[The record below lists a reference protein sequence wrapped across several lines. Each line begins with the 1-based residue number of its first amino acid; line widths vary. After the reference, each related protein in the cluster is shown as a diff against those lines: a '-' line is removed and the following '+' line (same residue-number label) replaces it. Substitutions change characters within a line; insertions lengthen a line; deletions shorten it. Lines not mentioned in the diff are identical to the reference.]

1 MSRREQLFSAMTA
14 SYVIAVTLALVVAAV
29 FAPVIW
35 TGVPDASDDD
45 PSVAVITLRG
55 GTTDA
60 NVNAVKQ
67 DLREARNNES
77 IEAVVLRVDSP
88 GGPVDSS
95 EEFYLEVNRTA
106 SEMPVVAYVEGTA
119 ASGGYYGITPTD
131 EIVVKPSSTV
141 GSIGVIVQAP
151 LSLIEQVEEQGET
164 FVRSGPDK
172 AQISKDGLREDIEVL
187 QRSFV
192 GTVMRHRGDE
202 LRLSREEVANGN
214 TYLGAAA
221 TENGFADRIGDTEFA
236 IERAATL
243 SDDIDGNEYD
253 VTYLAS
259 GGANFNVIVVP
270 AGAET
275 VQGVN
280 NVTYL
285 VHSDEGETTFR
296 EPVKY
301 YAVWGIPVEDNNATV
316 IRND

>member
-1 MSRREQLFSAMTA
+1 MTA
-14 SYVIAVTLALVVAAV
+14 SYVVAVTLALVVAAI
-29 FAPVIW
+29 FAPVVW
-35 TGVPDASDDD
+35 NGVPSGGDDD
-45 PSVAVITLRG
+45 PSVAVVTLRG

-60 NVNAVKQ
+60 NVNAVRQ
-67 DLREARNNES
+67 DLREARTNES

-95 EEFYLEVNRTA
+95 EEFYLAVNRTA

-119 ASGGYYGITPTD
+119 ASGGYYGIVPTD
-131 EIVVKPSSTV
+131 EIVVKPSSNV

-151 LSLIEQVEEQGET
+151 LSLIEQTEQQGET

-172 AQISKDGLREDIEVL
+172 AQVSKDGLREDIEVL

-192 GTVMRHRGDE
+192 GTVMRHRGDQ
-202 LRLSREEVANGN
+202 LSLSREEVANGN
-214 TYLGAAA
+214 TYLGARA
-221 TENGFADRIGDTEFA
+221 TENGFADRIGDSELA
-236 IERAATL
+236 IERAAAL
-243 SDDIDGNEYD
+243 SDDIEGDGYD
-253 VTYLAS
+253 VTYLGS
-259 GGANFNVIVVP
+259 GGAAVNVIVVP

-275 VQGVN
+275 VQGAN

-285 VHSDEGETTFR
+285 VHSEDETTFR

-301 YAVWGIPVEDNNATV
+301 YAVWGIPAKGDNATV

>member
-1 MSRREQLFSAMTA
+1 MFGREQVFSAMTA
-14 SYVIAVTLALVVAAV
+14 SYVVAVTLALVVAAI
-29 FAPVIW
+29 FAPVVW
-35 TGVPDASDDD
+35 NGVPSGGDDD
-45 PSVAVITLRG
+45 PSVAVVTLRG

-60 NVNAVKQ
+60 NVNAVRQ
-67 DLREARNNES
+67 DLREARTNES

-95 EEFYLEVNRTA
+95 EEFYLAVNRTA

-119 ASGGYYGITPTD
+119 ASGGYYGIVPAD
-131 EIVVKPSSTV
+131 EIVVKPSSNV

-151 LSLIEQVEEQGET
+151 LSLIEQVEQQGET

-172 AQISKDGLREDIEVL
+172 AQVSKDGLREDIEVL

-192 GTVMRHRGDE
+192 GTVMRHRGDQ
-202 LRLSREEVANGN
+202 LSLSREEVANGN
-214 TYLGAAA
+214 TYLGARA
-221 TENGFADRIGDTEFA
+221 TENGFADRIGDSELA
-236 IERAATL
+236 IERAAAL
-243 SDDIDGNEYD
+243 SDDIEGDGYD
-253 VTYLAS
+253 VTYLGS
-259 GGANFNVIVVP
+259 GGAEFNVIVVP

-275 VQGVN
+275 VQGAN

-285 VHSDEGETTFR
+285 VHSEDETTFR

-301 YAVWGIPVEDNNATV
+301 YAVWGIPAEDNNATV

>member
-1 MSRREQLFSAMTA
+1 MFGREQLFSAMTA
-14 SYVIAVTLALVVAAV
+14 SYVIAVTLALVVAAI

-35 TGVPDASDDD
+35 NGVPSGGDDD
-45 PSVAVITLRG
+45 PSVAVVTLRG

-60 NVNAVKQ
+60 NVNAVTQ
-67 DLREARNNES
+67 DLREARNNGS

-95 EEFYLEVNRTA
+95 EEFYLAVNRTA

-119 ASGGYYGITPTD
+119 ASGGYYGIAPAD
-131 EIVVKPSSTV
+131 EIVVKPSSNV

-151 LSLIEQVEEQGET
+151 LSLIEEVERQGET

-192 GTVMRHRGDE
+192 GTVMRHRGE
-202 LRLSREEVANGN
+202 QLSLSRADVANGG
-214 TYLGAAA
+214 TYLGAEA
-221 TENGFADRIGDTEFA
+221 TQNGFADSIGDSELA
-236 IERAATL
+236 IERAAAL
-243 SDDIDGNEYD
+243 SDDIEGDNYD
-253 VTYLAS
+253 VTYLSS
-259 GGANFNVIVVP
+259 GAANFNVIIVP
-270 AGAET
+270 AGADT
-275 VQGVN
+275 VQGAN
-280 NVTYL
+280 NITYL
-285 VHSDEGETTFR
+285 VHPDDSETTFR

-301 YAVWGIPVEDNNATV
+301 YAVWGIPAEDNNATV

>member
-1 MSRREQLFSAMTA
+1 MFGREQVFSAMTA
-14 SYVIAVTLALVVAAV
+14 SYVVAVTLALVVAAI
-29 FAPVIW
+29 FAPVVW
-35 TGVPDASDDD
+35 NGVPSGGDDD
-45 PSVAVITLRG
+45 PSVAVVTLRG

-60 NVNAVKQ
+60 NVNAVRQ
-67 DLREARNNES
+67 DLREARTNES

-95 EEFYLEVNRTA
+95 EEFYLAVNRTA

-119 ASGGYYGITPTD
+119 ASGGYYGIVPTD
-131 EIVVKPSSTV
+131 EIVVKPSSNV

-151 LSLIEQVEEQGET
+151 LSLIEQTEQQGET

-172 AQISKDGLREDIEVL
+172 AQVSKDGLREDIEVL

-192 GTVMRHRGDE
+192 GTVMRHRGDQ
-202 LRLSREEVANGN
+202 LSLSREEVANGN
-214 TYLGAAA
+214 TYLGARA
-221 TENGFADRIGDTEFA
+221 TENGFADRIGDSELA
-236 IERAATL
+236 IERAAAL
-243 SDDIDGNEYD
+243 SDDIEGDGYD
-253 VTYLAS
+253 VTYLGS
-259 GGANFNVIVVP
+259 GGAAVNVIVVP

-275 VQGVN
+275 VQGAN

-285 VHSDEGETTFR
+285 VHSEDETTFR

-301 YAVWGIPVEDNNATV
+301 YAVWGIPAKGDNATV